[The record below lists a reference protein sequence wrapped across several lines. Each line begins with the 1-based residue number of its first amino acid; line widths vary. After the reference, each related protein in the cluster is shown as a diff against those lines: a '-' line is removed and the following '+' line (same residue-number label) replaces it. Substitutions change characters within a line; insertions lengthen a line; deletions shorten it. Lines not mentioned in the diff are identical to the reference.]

1 MPLKT
6 VGILSPGD
14 MGHSVGQV
22 LGSHGLRV
30 ITCLQGRSK
39 RTKSLA
45 NRAGIADV
53 STYQAL
59 VNEADLILSILVP
72 AQAMQAARV
81 IAEAV
86 SETKAELIYA
96 DCNAIAPQTAC
107 HIGDIITDAGGRF
120 LDASIIGPPP
130 RKEGVTHFYASGPH
144 VSTFE
149 ELGQFGLHVTVL
161 GEQIGQA
168 KAIKMCYAALT
179 KGLAALCTELLVAAE
194 TLGVSQPLKQQF
206 QRSQSVLYERM
217 ERVLPRMP
225 MRSRRW
231 IGEMEEIAKTFDHIG
246 LTPKILAGAAD
257 IYRFVGKTDLAERTP
272 EDSNPL
278 PTLTEM
284 LPILTTYLRK
294 EEAPLAEPTT
304 KDCP

>member
-30 ITCLQGRSK
+30 ITCLEGRSE
-39 RTKSLA
+39 RTRSLA
-45 NRAGIADV
+45 TRARIGNV

-59 VNEADLILSILVP
+59 VNEADIILSILVP
-72 AQAMQAARV
+72 AQAKQAARV
-81 IAEAV
+81 IAQAI
-86 SETKAELIYA
+86 SETKAKLIYA

-107 HIGDIITDAGGRF
+107 QIGDMITEAGGRF
-120 LDASIIGPPP
+120 VDVSIIGSPL

-149 ELGQFGLHVTVL
+149 ELSQFGLDVIVL

-206 QRSQSVLYERM
+206 QLSQSVLYERM

-225 MRSRRW
+225 MKSRRW
-231 IGEMEEIAKTFDHIG
+231 IGEMEEIAKTFEDIG

-257 IYRFVGKTDLAERTP
+257 IYSFVGKTDLAERTP
-272 EDSNPL
+272 EDSDPL

-284 LPILTTYLRK
+284 LSILAANLLEFQK
-294 EEAPLAEPTT
+294 NST
-304 KDCP
+304 KAKLSH